1 MLAPRLRL
9 RVPPSRRFNGNLAFS
24 RLSFPHDEP
33 DPFAVPGSPAMSTQC
48 DYSFGIE
55 EEFFLVR
62 PHSRL
67 LATQVPARL
76 LKRARAELGDC
87 VESELQQA
95 QIEIASP
102 VQCDLAQARRQLGD
116 LRCGL
121 AALAHEHGLALMAAG
136 THPLGQWREQS
147 QTDKPHY
154 RQLVEDFQIV
164 ARRSQVCGLHV
175 HVQLP
180 DGIDRVQAMNR
191 AMPWLPLLLALST
204 SSPFWDRYDSGLMSY
219 RQAMYDE
226 WPRTGIPDF
235 FAGEAEYDA
244 FADLLRR
251 TGAIADAGSLWW
263 AIRPS
268 PNFPTVEL
276 RIADACTD
284 LDDSIAIAALFR
296 CLMRRIARHSEPA
309 PRCDAATRRI
319 IDENRWRAKRFG
331 LQAEFFDADGRREPA
346 LAQLRRLCAWLAE
359 DAAALDCAPALA
371 HLQLIAER
379 GTSAHAQRAIYQEQ
393 RRRGVSRSG
402 ALKSVVDWLL
412 QATVPA
418 APASSAT
425 PATSDSH

>member
-1 MLAPRLRL
+1 
-9 RVPPSRRFNGNLAFS
+9 
-24 RLSFPHDEP
+24 
-33 DPFAVPGSPAMSTQC
+33 MSAQC

-76 LKRARAELGDC
+76 LKRARAELGEC
-87 VESELQQA
+87 IESELLQA

-102 VQCDLAQARRQLGD
+102 VQCDIGEARRQLGE
-116 LRCGL
+116 LRRGL
-121 AALAHEHGLALMAAG
+121 AELAHEHGLALLAAG

-147 QTDKPHY
+147 PTDKPRY

-180 DGIDRVQAMNR
+180 DGVDRVQAMNR

-204 SSPFWDRYDSGLMSY
+204 SSPFWDRLNSGLMSY

-244 FADLLRR
+244 FADLLKRA
-251 TGAIADAGSLWW
+251 GAIADAGSLWW

-276 RIADACTD
+276 RIADACTH
-284 LDDSIAIAALFR
+284 LDDSLAIAALFR
-296 CLMRRIARHSEPA
+296 CLMRHIARRRAEP
-309 PRCDAATRRI
+309 PPCDAATRRL
-319 IDENRWRAKRFG
+319 IDENRWRAKRSG
-331 LQAEFFDADGRREPA
+331 LQAEFIDARGRSEPA
-346 LAQLRRLCAWLAE
+346 LEQLRRLRELVAE
-359 DAAALDCAPALA
+359 DAAALDCTQALRR
-371 HLQLIAER
+371 LDTIAER
-379 GTSAHAQRAIYQEQ
+379 GTSAHAQLAIYREHRQ
-393 RRRGVSRSG
+393 RGASRNG
-402 ALKSVVDWLL
+402 ALKAVVDWLL
-412 QATVPA
+412 HATVPA
-418 APASSAT
+418 AADAAPTPSA
-425 PATSDSH
+425 PDSP

>member
-1 MLAPRLRL
+1 
-9 RVPPSRRFNGNLAFS
+9 
-24 RLSFPHDEP
+24 
-33 DPFAVPGSPAMSTQC
+33 MSAQC

-87 VESELQQA
+87 IESELLQA

-102 VQCDLAQARRQLGD
+102 VQCDFAQARRQLGE
-116 LRCGL
+116 LRRGL
-121 AALAHEHGLALMAAG
+121 SALAHDHGLALLAAG

-147 QTDKPHY
+147 HTDKPRY

-180 DGIDRVQAMNR
+180 DGVDRVQVMNR
-191 AMPWLPLLLALST
+191 AMPWLPLILALST
-204 SSPFWDRYDSGLMSY
+204 SSPFWDRGNTGLMSY

-235 FAGEAEYDA
+235 FADEAEYDA
-244 FADLLRR
+244 FADVLKRA
-251 TGAIADAGSLWW
+251 GAITDAASLWW

-276 RIADACTD
+276 RIADACTR
-284 LDDSIAIAALFR
+284 LDDSLAIAALYR
-296 CLMRRIARHSEPA
+296 CLMRHLSQRPA
-309 PRCDAATRRI
+309 DAPPCNATTRRI

-331 LQAEFFDADGRREPA
+331 LQAEFIDEQGNTEPA
-346 LAQLRRLCAWLAE
+346 LDQLRRLRELCAE
-359 DAAALDCAPALA
+359 DARQLDCTDTLA
-371 HLQLIAER
+371 GLDDIVER
-379 GTSAHAQRAIYQEQ
+379 GTSAHSQLAIYREQ
-393 RRRGVSRSG
+393 RQLGASRNT

-412 QATVPA
+412 TATVPA
-418 APASSAT
+418 EPAE
-425 PATSDSH
+425 PNP

>member
-1 MLAPRLRL
+1 
-9 RVPPSRRFNGNLAFS
+9 
-24 RLSFPHDEP
+24 
-33 DPFAVPGSPAMSTQC
+33 MSAQC

-76 LKRARAELGDC
+76 LKRARAELGEC
-87 VESELQQA
+87 IESELLQA

-102 VQCDLAQARRQLGD
+102 VQCDIGQARRQLGE
-116 LRCGL
+116 LRRGL
-121 AALAHEHGLALMAAG
+121 AELAHEHGLALLAAG

-147 QTDKPHY
+147 PTDKPRY

-180 DGIDRVQAMNR
+180 DGVDRVQAMNR

-204 SSPFWDRYDSGLMSY
+204 SSPFWDRLNSGLMSY

-244 FADLLRR
+244 FADLLTRA
-251 TGAIADAGSLWW
+251 GAIADAGSLWW

-276 RIADACTD
+276 RIADACTH
-284 LDDSIAIAALFR
+284 LDDSLAIAALFR
-296 CLMRRIARHSEPA
+296 CLMRHIARHRAEP
-309 PRCDAATRRI
+309 PPCDAATRRL
-319 IDENRWRAKRFG
+319 IDENRWRAKRSG
-331 LQAEFFDADGRREPA
+331 LQAEFIDARGGSEPA
-346 LAQLRRLCAWLAE
+346 LEQLRRLRELVAE
-359 DAAALDCAPALA
+359 DAAALDCTQALRR
-371 HLQLIAER
+371 LDTIAER
-379 GTSAHAQRAIYQEQ
+379 GTSAHAQLAIYREHRQ
-393 RRRGVSRSG
+393 RGASRNG
-402 ALKSVVDWLL
+402 ALKAVVDWLL
-412 QATVPA
+412 HATVPA
-418 APASSAT
+418 AADAAPTPSA
-425 PATSDSH
+425 PDSP